1 MLEYLKIRYV
11 VSLLSLLMNHV
22 VIDLQVI
29 ANE

>member
-11 VSLLSLLMNHV
+11 ASSLSLLMNPV